1 MKKEQAIHNGAVYT
15 RTVVD
20 EPDLLMQTYTPPI
33 LSELVDM
40 LIWGEQQ

>member
-20 EPDLLMQTYTPPI
+20 KPNLLMHTYIPPI
-33 LSELVDM
+33 PSELVDM
-40 LIWGEQQ
+40 LIWEEQQ